1 MFDSGWAMLVSAD
14 EAPGSY
20 DDDMAYRAADVAA
33 EIRSQLSGVPA
44 KKLHKLLYYCQGHH
58 LAATGQPLFG
68 ESVSAWDM
76 GPVVGQ
82 LWKSEQEF
90 GPVQAEPD
98 LDQAGLN
105 TVSYVIYRYGGLTG
119 LDLERLTH
127 AESPWQRADQGREPG
142 GSSQIR
148 PEWMLEHFRADLA
161 AQREE
166 WARLDPAEVSAW
178 LADASKRSRQPAQPD
193 SVEELRR
200 RAHAS

>member
-1 MFDSGWAMLVSAD
+1 MFDSDQAMLVLNAQ
-14 EAPGSY
+14 PTGSY
-20 DDDMAYRAADVAA
+20 DDGMAYRAADVAA
-33 EIRSQLSGVPA
+33 AIRSRLGGVPV

-58 LAATGQPLFG
+58 LAATGQPLFS

-82 LWKSEQEF
+82 LWKSEQES
-90 GPVQAEPD
+90 GLAEVSSG

-105 TVSYVIYRYGGLTG
+105 TVGYVISRYGGLTG

-127 AESPWQRADQGREPG
+127 AESPWQQANRDRKPG
-142 GSSQIR
+142 GSTQIR
-148 PEWMLEHFRADLA
+148 PEWLLEHFQADLE
-161 AQREE
+161 AQRDE
-166 WARLDPAEVSAW
+166 WARLDPAEVAAW
-178 LADASKRSRQPAQPD
+178 LAEASTRRVEPARPD